1 MHGGSFY
8 KTALPLFGYNSTK
21 IMTTEVAVNN
31 NQMVEQKESKKGFSG
46 LQVLGIVSL
55 VMVVTVVITLLAARA
70 YLFPRPFEPVV
81 LTSVEQQQLDAK
93 LDLLDSFSSS
103 SPQLQSQA
111 ERREPESDYAADGRL
126 RPQAYS
132 EEGASREVN
141 FTEREVNAIIAT
153 NTDLADKL
161 AIDLADNLVS
171 ARMLVPM
178 DPDFPMLGGKIL
190 RLKAGVELGYKD
202 GRPVVKLRG
211 VSLMGVPLPNAWL
224 GGMKNIDLVGEFS
237 TGKGAWKAFSDGVE
251 SISVVEG
258 RIQVRLK
265 E

>member
-1 MHGGSFY
+1 
-8 KTALPLFGYNSTK
+8 
-21 IMTTEVAVNN
+21 
-31 NQMVEQKESKKGFSG
+31 MVDQKERKKGFSG

-55 VMVVTVVITLLAARA
+55 VAVVTVVATLLAARA
-70 YLFPRPFEPVV
+70 YFSPKPFEPVV
-81 LTSVEQQQLDAK
+81 LTKVEQQQLDVK
-93 LDLLDSFSSS
+93 LDRLDTTTS
-103 SPQLQSQA
+103 SPHMSQFPT
-111 ERREPESDYAADGRL
+111 EKRELESDYTDDGRL
-126 RPQAYS
+126 RPQTYT
-132 EEGASREVN
+132 EEGAGREIH

-178 DPDFPMLGGKIL
+178 DPDFPMLGGKVL
-190 RLKAGVELGYKD
+190 RLKAGVELSYKE

-224 GGMKNIDLVGEFS
+224 GGMKNIDLVREFS
-237 TGKGAWKAFSDGVE
+237 ADEGMWKAFSDGVE
-251 SISVVEG
+251 SISIAEG
-258 RIQVRLK
+258 RILVRLK

>member
-1 MHGGSFY
+1 MG
-8 KTALPLFGYNSTK
+8 
-21 IMTTEVAVNN
+21 
-31 NQMVEQKESKKGFSG
+31 EQKEGKKGFSG

-55 VMVVTVVITLLAARA
+55 VMVLTVVGTLLAARA
-70 YLFPRPFEPVV
+70 YLFPKPFEPVV
-81 LTSVEQQQLDAK
+81 LTQVEQQQLEEK
-93 LDLLDSFSSS
+93 LDRLDTTTS
-103 SPQLQSQA
+103 SPHLSQTKTGKG
-111 ERREPESDYAADGRL
+111 EPESDYTADGRL
-126 RPQAYS
+126 RPQAYT
-132 EEGASREVN
+132 EDGASREVS

-178 DPDFPMLGGKIL
+178 DPDFPMLGGKII
-190 RLKAGVELGYKD
+190 RLKAGVELAYTD

-211 VSLMGVPLPNAWL
+211 VSLMGVPIPNAWL
-224 GGMKNIDLVGEFS
+224 GGMKNIDLVKEFS
-237 TGKGAWKAFSDGVE
+237 ADQGAWKAFSDGIE
-251 SISVVEG
+251 AINIAEG

>member
-1 MHGGSFY
+1 
-8 KTALPLFGYNSTK
+8 
-21 IMTTEVAVNN
+21 
-31 NQMVEQKESKKGFSG
+31 MVEQKESKKGFSG
-46 LQVLGIVSL
+46 PQVSGIVVL
-55 VMVVTVVITLLAARA
+55 VMVVTVVATLLAARA

-81 LTSVEQQQLDAK
+81 LTPVEQQQLDAK
-93 LDLLDSFSSS
+93 LERLDSFPAS
-103 SPQLQSQA
+103 SPKPRPQT
-111 ERREPESDYAADGRL
+111 ERSEPESDYTEDGRL
-126 RPQAYS
+126 RPQAYT
-132 EEGASREVN
+132 EDGTSREVN

-171 ARMLVPM
+171 ARLLVPM

-190 RLKAGVELGYKD
+190 RVKAGLELAYRE

-224 GGMKNIDLVGEFS
+224 GGMKNIDLVREFRADE
-237 TGKGAWKAFSDGVE
+237 GAWKAFADGVE

-258 RIQVRLK
+258 RIQIRLK

>member
-1 MHGGSFY
+1 M
-8 KTALPLFGYNSTK
+8 
-21 IMTTEVAVNN
+21 NN
-31 NQMVEQKESKKGFSG
+31 KQMVEQKESKKGFSG
-46 LQVLGIVSL
+46 LQVFGIVSL
-55 VMVVTVVITLLAARA
+55 VMVVTVVATLLAARA

-81 LTSVEQQQLDAK
+81 LTPVEQQQLDAK
-93 LDLLDSFSSS
+93 LERLDSFPAS
-103 SPQLQSQA
+103 SPTLRPQI
-111 ERREPESDYAADGRL
+111 ERSEPESDYTEDGRL
-126 RPQAYS
+126 RPQAYT
-132 EEGASREVN
+132 EDGTSREVN

-171 ARMLVPM
+171 ARLLVPM
-178 DPDFPMLGGKIL
+178 DPDFPMLGGKTL
-190 RLKAGVELGYKD
+190 RVKAGLELAYRE

-224 GGMKNIDLVGEFS
+224 GGMKNIDLVREFS
-237 TGKGAWKAFSDGVE
+237 ADEGAWKAFADGVE

-258 RIQVRLK
+258 RIQIRLK